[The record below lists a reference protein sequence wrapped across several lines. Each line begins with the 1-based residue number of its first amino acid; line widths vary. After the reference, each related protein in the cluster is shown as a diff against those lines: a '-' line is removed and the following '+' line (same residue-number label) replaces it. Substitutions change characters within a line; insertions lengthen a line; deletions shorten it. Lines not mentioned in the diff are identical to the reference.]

1 MKKVIFALAAVVALA
16 ACSKEQT
23 IVADRGDAIG
33 FDSFI
38 ENATRAAADDFT
50 SVDSFKVWGDVTG
63 NIDDS
68 NDDYIFL
75 YNGASVTKD
84 DKAYGAAWTCE
95 KTEYWLPSATYNFMA
110 IAGISG
116 ETTVTP
122 ATGAFPTKITYEANG
137 STDLLLS
144 EYVTVETDRTA
155 MPTIG
160 VIVDKNDSN
169 NKCVAFTFKHLLSKV
184 YFNFV
189 NNSTSD
195 NYKFEISNITISGAK
210 ASGEYS
216 ITDKKWT
223 SVSDDAV
230 ATPFSFG
237 SVANTIT
244 KGASAP
250 SPSANACLFIPG
262 AQTLTVS
269 FKQKTYSGNKLMGE
283 DTITAPLSASFD
295 ANGCYI
301 IKVSLSA
308 GMPISFTV
316 EQDGLSGWDNETDIS
331 IP

>member
-23 IVADRGDAIG
+23 VVADRGDAIG

-122 ATGAFPTKITYEANG
+122 ASGAFPTAINYTADGE
-137 STDLLLS
+137 TDLLLS
-144 EYVTVETDRTA
+144 EKATITTDNKSN
-155 MPTIG
+155 PTG
-160 VIVDKNDSN
+160 VNA

-195 NYKFEISNITISGAK
+195 NYKFEISDITISGAK

-230 ATPFSFG
+230 VTPFSFG

-283 DTITAPLSASFD
+283 ETITAPLTTSFD

-316 EQDGLSGWDNETDIS
+316 EQDGLNGWDSKTDIS

>member
-23 IVADRGDAIG
+23 VVADRGDAIG

-50 SVDSFKVWGDVTG
+50 SVSSFKVWGDVTG

-75 YNGASVTKD
+75 YNGASVTKGEND
-84 DKAYGAAWTCE
+84 YGAAWTCE

-110 IAGISG
+110 ISG
-116 ETTVTP
+116 ATSVDP

-144 EYVTVETDRTA
+144 EKVTVTTDNKSN
-155 MPTIG
+155 PTG
-160 VIVDKNDSN
+160 VNA

-189 NNSTSD
+189 NNSISD

-210 ASGEYS
+210 A
-216 ITDKKWT
+216 T
-223 SVSDDAV
+223 STYDIATKTWATATGAASDF
-230 ATPFSFG
+230 TFG
-237 SVANTIT
+237 NAGTIE

-250 SPSANACLFIPG
+250 SPSADACLFIPG
-262 AQTLTVS
+262 AQTLIVS
-269 FKQKTYSGNKLMGE
+269 FKQMTYSGDKLMGE
-283 DTITAPLSASFD
+283 DTITAPLSTSFD

-316 EQDGLSGWDNETDIS
+316 EQDGLSGWDNKTDIS

>member
-23 IVADRGDAIG
+23 VVADRGDAIN

-50 SVDSFKVWGDVTG
+50 TVDSFKVWGDVTG
-63 NIDDS
+63 NVAGDA
-68 NDDYIFL
+68 DYIFL
-75 YNGASVTKD
+75 YNGASVTKG
-84 DKAYGAAWTCE
+84 DKAYGEAWTCE
-95 KTEYWLPSATYNFMA
+95 QTEYWLPSATYNFMA
-110 IAGISG
+110 IAGATS
-116 ETTVTP
+116 VDP
-122 ATGAFPTKITYEANG
+122 ATGAFPTAISYTADGK
-137 STDLLLS
+137 TDLLLS
-144 EYVTVETDRTA
+144 DKVTVKTDNKSI
-155 MPTIG
+155 PTEGIT
-160 VIVDKNDSN
+160 NE
-169 NKCVAFTFKHLLSKV
+169 CVAFTFKHLLSKV

-230 ATPFSFG
+230 VTPFSFG

-269 FKQKTYSGNKLMGE
+269 FKQETYSGDKLMGE
-283 DTITAPLSASFD
+283 DTITAPLSTSFD

-316 EQDGLSGWDNETDIS
+316 EQDGLSGWDNKTDIS

>member
-23 IVADRGDAIG
+23 VVADRGDAIG

-50 SVDSFKVWGDVTG
+50 TVSSFKVWGDVTG

-75 YNGASVTKD
+75 YDGASVTKGGN
-84 DKAYGAAWTCE
+84 AYGAAWTCE

-122 ATGAFPTKITYEANG
+122 ASGAFPTAINYTADG
-137 STDLLLS
+137 ATDLLLS
-144 EYVTVETDRTA
+144 EYVTVKTDNKSN
-155 MPTIG
+155 PTG
-160 VIVDKNDSN
+160 VNDKG
-169 NKCVAFTFKHLLSKV
+169 CVAFTFKHLLSKV

-195 NYKFEISNITISGAK
+195 NYKFEIGNITISGAK

-230 ATPFSFG
+230 ETPFSFG
-237 SVANTIT
+237 SVANTIE

-262 AQTLTVS
+262 AQTLTVR
-269 FKQKTYSGNKLMGE
+269 FTQKTYSGDKPMGE
-283 DTITAPLSASFD
+283 DTITAPLSTSFD

-308 GMPISFTV
+308 GKPISFTV
-316 EQDGLSGWDNETDIS
+316 EQDGLSGWDNKTDIS

>member
-16 ACSKEQT
+16 ACSMEQT
-23 IVADRGDAIG
+23 VVADRGDAIG

-50 SVDSFKVWGDVTG
+50 SVSSFKVWGDVTG

-122 ATGAFPTKITYEANG
+122 ASGAFPTTINYTADG
-137 STDLLLS
+137 ATDLLLS
-144 EYVTVETDRTA
+144 EKVTVTTDNKSN
-155 MPTIG
+155 PTG
-160 VIVDKNDSN
+160 VNA

-223 SVSDDAV
+223 SVSEGAV
-230 ATPFSFG
+230 ETPFSFG
-237 SVANTIT
+237 SVANTIE

-250 SPSANACLFIPG
+250 SPSADACLFIPG

-269 FKQKTYSGNKLMGE
+269 FKQKTYSGDKLMGE
-283 DTITAPLSASFD
+283 DTITAPLSTSFD

-316 EQDGLSGWDNETDIS
+316 EQDGLSGWDNKTDIS

>member
-1 MKKVIFALAAVVALA
+1 MKKVLIAILAVVSLA
-16 ACSKEQT
+16 SCSNEET
-23 IVADRGDAIG
+23 IVQPEREAIG
-33 FDSFI
+33 FGTPFV
-38 ENATRAAADDFT
+38 ENSTRADYSSSNIKEFNVYGTVNGIALFGGDGAVVSRGEKAYGIAWDCSEAEYWIPGAKYVFEAVVDGTISEGKIAYTIGANPDNDGVNDLLYATKTVESAAADQGLVEFNFT
-50 SVDSFKVWGDVTG
+50 
-63 NIDDS
+63 
-68 NDDYIFL
+68 
-75 YNGASVTKD
+75 
-84 DKAYGAAWTCE
+84 
-95 KTEYWLPSATYNFMA
+95 
-110 IAGISG
+110 
-116 ETTVTP
+116 
-122 ATGAFPTKITYEANG
+122 
-137 STDLLLS
+137 
-144 EYVTVETDRTA
+144 
-155 MPTIG
+155 
-160 VIVDKNDSN
+160 
-169 NKCVAFTFKHLLSKV
+169 HLLSKV

-223 SVSDDAV
+223 SVSEGAV
-230 ATPFSFG
+230 ETPFSFG
-237 SVANTIT
+237 SVANTIE

-269 FKQKTYSGNKLMGE
+269 FTQKTYSGNKLMGE
-283 DTITAPLSASFD
+283 DTITAPLSTSFD

-316 EQDGLSGWDNETDIS
+316 EQDGLSGWDNKTDIS

>member
-23 IVADRGDAIG
+23 VVADRGDAIG

-63 NIDDS
+63 NVAGDA
-68 NDDYIFL
+68 DYIFL
-75 YNGASVTKD
+75 YNGAPVTKGD
-84 DKAYGAAWTCE
+84 NAYGAAWTCGQ
-95 KTEYWLPSATYNFMA
+95 TEYWLPSATYKFLA
-110 IAGISG
+110 ISG
-116 ETTVTP
+116 ATNVDP
-122 ATGAFPTKITYEANG
+122 ATGAFPTTISYTADG
-137 STDLLLS
+137 ATDLLLS
-144 EYVTVETDRTA
+144 EKVTVTTDNKSN
-155 MPTIG
+155 PTG
-160 VIVDKNDSN
+160 VNTN
-169 NKCVAFTFKHLLSKV
+169 NCVAFTFKHLLSKV

-189 NNSTSD
+189 NNSKSD
-195 NYKFEISNITISGAK
+195 NYKFEISEITISGAK
-210 ASGEYS
+210 ESGEYS

-230 ATPFSFG
+230 DTPFSFG
-237 SVANTIT
+237 LVANTIT
-244 KGASAP
+244 KGASDP
-250 SPSANACLFIPG
+250 SPSSNACLFIPG
-262 AQTLTVS
+262 AQTLNVS
-269 FKQKTYSGNKLMGE
+269 FKQKTYSGDKLMGDE
-283 DTITAPLSASFD
+283 TITAPLSTSFD

-316 EQDGLSGWDNETDIS
+316 EQDGLSGWDNKTDIS

>member
-1 MKKVIFALAAVVALA
+1 MAAVVALA

-23 IVADRGDAIG
+23 IIADRGDAIG

-50 SVDSFKVWGDVTG
+50 SIDSFKVWGDVTG
-63 NIDDS
+63 NVAGDA
-68 NDDYIFL
+68 DYIFL
-75 YNGASVTKD
+75 YNGASVTKG

-95 KTEYWLPSATYNFMA
+95 QAEYWLPSATYNFMA

-122 ATGAFPTKITYEANG
+122 ASGAFPTAINYTADG
-137 STDLLLS
+137 ATDLLLS
-144 EYVTVETDRTA
+144 EKVTVKTDNKSN
-155 MPTIG
+155 PTG
-160 VIVDKNDSN
+160 VNT

-195 NYKFEISNITISGAK
+195 KYKFEISDITISGAK

-216 ITDKKWT
+216 ITNKKWT
-223 SVSDDAV
+223 SVSEGAV
-230 ATPFSFG
+230 ETPFSFG

-244 KGASAP
+244 KGASDP

-262 AQTLTVS
+262 EQTLNIS
-269 FKQKTYSGNKLMGE
+269 FKQKTYSGDKLMGE
-283 DTITAPLSASFD
+283 DTITAPLTTSFD

-316 EQDGLSGWDNETDIS
+316 EQDGLNGWDSKTDIS

>member
-1 MKKVIFALAAVVALA
+1 MKKLIFALAAVVALA

-23 IVADRGDAIG
+23 VVADRGDAIG

-50 SVDSFKVWGDVTG
+50 SVSSFKVWGNVTG

-75 YNGASVTKD
+75 YNGASVTKGD
-84 DKAYGAAWTCE
+84 NAYGAAWTCE

-110 IAGISG
+110 IAGISDA
-116 ETTVTP
+116 TTVTP
-122 ATGAFPTKITYEANG
+122 ASGAFPTAINYTADG
-137 STDLLLS
+137 TTDLLLS
-144 EYVTVETDRTA
+144 EKVTVTTDNKSI
-155 MPTIG
+155 PTG
-160 VIVDKNDSN
+160 VNT

-230 ATPFSFG
+230 VTPFSFG
-237 SVANTIT
+237 LVANTIT

-262 AQTLTVS
+262 AQALTVS
-269 FKQKTYSGNKLMGE
+269 FTQKTYSGDKLMGE
-283 DTITAPLSASFD
+283 EDITAPLPSTTSFD

-316 EQDGLSGWDNETDIS
+316 EQDGLGGWDNKTDIS

>member
-23 IVADRGDAIG
+23 VVADRGDAIG
-33 FDSFI
+33 FDTFI

-50 SVDSFKVWGDVTG
+50 SVSSFQVWGDVTG
-63 NIDDS
+63 NIVDS

-75 YNGASVTKD
+75 YNGASVTKG

-110 IAGISG
+110 IAGATS
-116 ETTVTP
+116 VDP
-122 ATGAFPTKITYEANG
+122 NTGAFPTTINYTANG
-137 STDLLLS
+137 TTDLLLS
-144 EYVTVETDRTA
+144 EKVTITTDNKSN
-155 MPTIG
+155 PTG
-160 VIVDKNDSN
+160 VNA

-195 NYKFEISNITISGAK
+195 NYKFEISDITISGAK

-230 ATPFSFG
+230 VTPFSFG

-283 DTITAPLSASFD
+283 DTITAPLSTSFD

-316 EQDGLSGWDNETDIS
+316 EQDGLSGWDNKTDIS

>member
-23 IVADRGDAIG
+23 VVADRGDAIG

-38 ENATRAAADDFT
+38 ENATRAAAGDFT
-50 SVDSFKVWGDVTG
+50 TVSSFKVWGDVTG

-110 IAGISG
+110 IAGATS
-116 ETTVTP
+116 VDP

-144 EYVTVETDRTA
+144 DK
-155 MPTIG
+155 
-160 VIVDKNDSN
+160 VIVKTDGKSIPTGVNDN
-169 NKCVAFTFKHLLSKV
+169 GCVPFTFKHLLSKV
-184 YFNFV
+184 YFNFT
-189 NNSTSD
+189 NTSTSGNSTYKISD
-195 NYKFEISNITISGAK
+195 IKIAGAK
-210 ASGEYS
+210 KEGTYS
-216 ITDKKWT
+216 IAEGWT

-244 KGASAP
+244 KGASAT
-250 SPSANACLFIPG
+250 SANACLFIPG
-262 AQTLTVS
+262 DQNLTVS
-269 FKQKTYSGNKLMGE
+269 FTPIYNGNE
-283 DTITAPLSASFD
+283 DEPFSASLTRKFE
-295 ANGCYI
+295 ANSCYVI
-301 IKVSLSA
+301 NVELKGGV
-308 GMPISFTV
+308 PISFTI
-316 EQDGLSGWDNETDIS
+316 EQNDMKWDNKTDIS

>member
-1 MKKVIFALAAVVALA
+1 MKKVIFALAAVVALP

-23 IVADRGDAIG
+23 VVADRGDAIG

-50 SVDSFKVWGDVTG
+50 TVSSFKVWGDVTG

-75 YNGASVTKD
+75 YNGASVTKGD
-84 DKAYGAAWTCE
+84 NAYGAAWTCE

-110 IAGISG
+110 ISG
-116 ETTVTP
+116 ATSVDP

-144 EYVTVETDRTA
+144 EKVTVTTDNKSI
-155 MPTIG
+155 PTG
-160 VIVDKNDSN
+160 VNT

-195 NYKFEISNITISGAK
+195 KYKFEISNITISGAK

-230 ATPFSFG
+230 ETPFSFG
-237 SVANTIT
+237 SVANTIE

-250 SPSANACLFIPG
+250 SPSAKACLFIPG
-262 AQTLTVS
+262 AQALTVS
-269 FKQKTYSGNKLMGE
+269 FTQKTYSGDKPMGE
-283 DTITAPLSASFD
+283 DTITAPLSTSFD

-316 EQDGLSGWDNETDIS
+316 EQDGLSGWGSDTNIS

>member
-50 SVDSFKVWGDVTG
+50 TVSSFKVWGDVTG

-75 YNGASVTKD
+75 YNGASVTKG
-84 DKAYGAAWTCE
+84 DKAYGEAWTCGQ
-95 KTEYWLPSATYNFMA
+95 TEYWLPSATYNFMA

-122 ATGAFPTKITYEANG
+122 ASGAFPTKITYEANG
-137 STDLLLS
+137 LTDLLLS
-144 EYVTVETDRTA
+144 EKVTVTTDNKSN
-155 MPTIG
+155 PTG
-160 VIVDKNDSN
+160 VNA

-223 SVSDDAV
+223 SVSEGAV
-230 ATPFSFG
+230 ETPFSFG

-244 KGASAP
+244 KGASDP

-269 FKQKTYSGNKLMGE
+269 FTQKTYSGDKLMGE
-283 DTITAPLSASFD
+283 DTITAPLSTSFD

-316 EQDGLSGWDNETDIS
+316 EQDGLSGWDNKTDIS

>member
-23 IVADRGDAIG
+23 VVADRGDAIG

-38 ENATRAAADDFT
+38 EKATRAAADDFT

-68 NDDYIFL
+68 SDDYIFL
-75 YNGASVTKD
+75 YNGADVTKG
-84 DKAYGAAWTCE
+84 DKAYGEAWTCE

-122 ATGAFPTKITYEANG
+122 ASGAFPTAINYTADG
-137 STDLLLS
+137 ATDLLLS
-144 EYVTVETDRTA
+144 EKVTVTTDNKSN
-155 MPTIG
+155 PTG
-160 VIVDKNDSN
+160 VNA

-223 SVSDDAV
+223 SVSEGAV
-230 ATPFSFG
+230 ETPFSFG
-237 SVANTIT
+237 SVANTIE

-269 FKQKTYSGNKLMGE
+269 FKQKTYSGDKLMGD
-283 DTITAPLSASFD
+283 DTITAPLSTSFD

-316 EQDGLSGWDNETDIS
+316 EQDGLSGWDNKTDIS

>member
-23 IVADRGDAIG
+23 VVQPEREAIG

-38 ENATRAAADDFT
+38 EKATRAAADDFIT
-50 SVDSFKVWGDVTG
+50 VSSFKVWGDVTG

-110 IAGISG
+110 IAGATS
-116 ETTVTP
+116 VDP

-144 EYVTVETDRTA
+144 EKVTVTTDNKSN
-155 MPTIG
+155 PTG
-160 VIVDKNDSN
+160 VNA

-195 NYKFEISNITISGAK
+195 KYKFEIGNITISGAK

-223 SVSDDAV
+223 SVSDNAV
-230 ATPFSFG
+230 ETPFSFG
-237 SVANTIT
+237 SVANTIE

-269 FKQKTYSGNKLMGE
+269 FKQMTYSGDKLMGE
-283 DTITAPLSASFD
+283 DTITAPLSTSFD

-316 EQDGLSGWDNETDIS
+316 EQDGLNGWDSDTNIS

>member
-23 IVADRGDAIG
+23 VVADRGDAIG

-50 SVDSFKVWGDVTG
+50 TVSSFKVWGDVTG

-75 YNGASVTKD
+75 YNGASVTKG
-84 DKAYGAAWTCE
+84 DKVYGAAWTCE
-95 KTEYWLPSATYNFMA
+95 QTEYWLPSATYNFMA
-110 IAGISG
+110 IAGAES
-116 ETTVTP
+116 VYP

-155 MPTIG
+155 MPTTG
-160 VIVDKNDSN
+160 VIEDKDNNN
-169 NKCVAFTFKHLLSKV
+169 NKCVPFTFKHLLSKV

-223 SVSDDAV
+223 FVSEGAV
-230 ATPFSFG
+230 DTPFSFG
-237 SVANTIT
+237 SVANTIE

-262 AQTLTVS
+262 AQTLIVS
-269 FKQKTYSGNKLMGE
+269 FKQMTYSGDKPMGE
-283 DTITAPLSASFD
+283 DTITAPLSTSFD

-316 EQDGLSGWDNETDIS
+316 EQDGLNGWDNKTDIS

>member
-1 MKKVIFALAAVVALA
+1 MKKLIFAMAAVVALA

-23 IVADRGDAIG
+23 IIADRGDAIG

-50 SVDSFKVWGDVTG
+50 SIDSFKVWGDVTG
-63 NIDDS
+63 NVAGDA
-68 NDDYIFL
+68 DYIFL
-75 YNGASVTKD
+75 YNGASVTKG

-95 KTEYWLPSATYNFMA
+95 QAEYWLPSATYNFMA

-122 ATGAFPTKITYEANG
+122 ASGAFPTAINYTADG
-137 STDLLLS
+137 ATDLLLS
-144 EYVTVETDRTA
+144 EKVTVKTDNKSN
-155 MPTIG
+155 PTG
-160 VIVDKNDSN
+160 VNT

-195 NYKFEISNITISGAK
+195 KYKFEISDITISGAK

-216 ITDKKWT
+216 ITNKKWT
-223 SVSDDAV
+223 SVSEGAV
-230 ATPFSFG
+230 ETPFSFG

-244 KGASAP
+244 KGASDP

-262 AQTLTVS
+262 EQTLNIS
-269 FKQKTYSGNKLMGE
+269 FKQKTYSGDKLMGE
-283 DTITAPLSASFD
+283 DTITAPLTTSFD

-316 EQDGLSGWDNETDIS
+316 EQDGLNGWDSKTDIS

>member
-33 FDSFI
+33 FDTFI

-50 SVDSFKVWGDVTG
+50 SVSSFQVWGDVTG
-63 NIDDS
+63 NIVDS

-75 YNGASVTKD
+75 YNGANVTRD
-84 DKAYGAAWTCE
+84 GAAWTCE
-95 KTEYWLPSATYNFMA
+95 KTEYWIPSATYNFLA
-110 IAGISG
+110 ISG
-116 ETTVTP
+116 ATSVDP

-144 EYVTVETDRTA
+144 EKVTVTTDNKSI
-155 MPTIG
+155 PTG
-160 VIVDKNDSN
+160 VNT

-244 KGASAP
+244 KGASAT
-250 SPSANACLFIPG
+250 SANACLFIPG
-262 AQTLTVS
+262 DQNLTVS
-269 FKQKTYSGNKLMGE
+269 FTPIYNGNE
-283 DTITAPLSASFD
+283 DEPFSASLTRKFE
-295 ANGCYI
+295 ANSCYVI
-301 IKVSLSA
+301 NVELKGGV
-308 GMPISFTV
+308 PISFTI
-316 EQDGLSGWDNETDIS
+316 EQNDMKWDSKTDIS

>member
-63 NIDDS
+63 NVAGD
-68 NDDYIFL
+68 DDYIFL
-75 YNGASVTKD
+75 YNGASVTKGD
-84 DKAYGAAWTCE
+84 DQAYGAAWTCDQ
-95 KTEYWLPSATYNFMA
+95 TEYWLPSATYNFMA
-110 IAGISG
+110 IAGA
-116 ETTVTP
+116 TTVTP
-122 ATGAFPTKITYEANG
+122 ASGAFPTAINYTADG
-137 STDLLLS
+137 ATDLLLS
-144 EYVTVETDRTA
+144 EKKVTVTTDNKSN
-155 MPTIG
+155 PTG
-160 VIVDKNDSN
+160 VNDKG
-169 NKCVAFTFKHLLSKV
+169 CVAFTFKHLLSKV

-195 NYKFEISNITISGAK
+195 KYKFEISDITISGAK

-216 ITDKKWT
+216 ITGKKWT
-223 SVSDDAV
+223 SVSEGAV
-230 ATPFSFG
+230 TTPFSFG

-244 KGASAP
+244 KGASDP

-262 AQTLTVS
+262 AQALNIS
-269 FKQKTYSGNKLMGE
+269 FKQKTYSGEMLMGE
-283 DTITAPLSASFD
+283 DTITAPLSTSFD

-316 EQDGLSGWDNETDIS
+316 EQNGLSGWDSKTDIS

>member
-1 MKKVIFALAAVVALA
+1 MRKVLIAILAVVSLA
-16 ACSKEQT
+16 SCSKEQI

-33 FDSFI
+33 FDTFI

-50 SVDSFKVWGDVTG
+50 SVSSFQVWGDVTG
-63 NIDDS
+63 NIVDS

-75 YNGASVTKD
+75 YNGANVTRD
-84 DKAYGAAWTCE
+84 GAAWTCRQ
-95 KTEYWLPSATYNFMA
+95 TEYWIPFATYNFLA
-110 IAGISG
+110 IAGATSVDS
-116 ETTVTP
+116 TT
-122 ATGAFPTKITYEANG
+122 TGAFPTKITYEANG

-144 EYVTVETDRTA
+144 EKVTVTTDNKSI
-155 MPTIG
+155 PTG
-160 VIVDKNDSN
+160 VNT

-230 ATPFSFG
+230 VTPFSFG

-269 FKQKTYSGNKLMGE
+269 FKQKTYSGDKLMGD
-283 DTITAPLSASFD
+283 DTITAPLSTSFD

-316 EQDGLSGWDNETDIS
+316 EQDGLGGWDNKTDIS